1 MPRESNLSSAA
12 AAPGF
17 DVDIMPQIP
26 RAGRIMVILRV
37 LACALVM
44 TAALRTH
51 AASPASLD
59 DATKS
64 WFGVRAGGAAVAL
77 VTDKEIAFASAGQF
91 APGDPRP
98 ITPDTTFEI
107 GSVTKVFTALL
118 LAESEKAGKVRRDD
132 PAAKYLLP
140 PDDPDQA
147 KLAKITLVSLATHS
161 AGLPPM
167 ASNFRSPD
175 GNRAHFTRAQFI
187 AGFRRDGAVAEVGG
201 KSVYSN
207 FGVNVL
213 GQAVAA
219 AWGEAYPRVLQ
230 QRVLDPLGL
239 EHTWLGIPG
248 AKAPAD
254 FPPALVAGRIVPHWE
269 FDGDA
274 LAASGALRS
283 TARDL
288 AKFLEACLGTR
299 ETSVN
304 ASIRECIK
312 PLRPMGDGPTKIGL
326 NWMCTASAGTTIYWH
341 NGATAGFRAFVGFVP
356 DAGIGVAVMTN
367 SDAGDAPQVLGFQ
380 LLRTHRAPRTGAGG
394 SDIPVRE

>member
-1 MPRESNLSSAA
+1 MPS
-12 AAPGF
+12 P
-17 DVDIMPQIP
+17 
-26 RAGRIMVILRV
+26 RV
-37 LACALVM
+37 LIWSVASVVLASVAFAA
-44 TAALRTH
+44 TAPRDPDA
-51 AASPASLD
+51 
-59 DATKS
+59 ATKR
-64 WFGVRAGGAAVAL
+64 WFGDRIGGASVVV
-77 VTDKEIAFASAGQF
+77 VTGDTVAFASAGQF
-91 APGDPRP
+91 APGDARP

-118 LAESEKAGKVRRDD
+118 LAEAEKAGKVRRDD
-132 PAAKYLLP
+132 PAAKFLLP

-161 AGLPPM
+161 AGLATMP
-167 ASNFRSPD
+167 SNFRSAD

-187 AGFRRDGAVAEVGG
+187 AGFRRDGASAEVGG

-219 AWGEAYPRVLQ
+219 AWGEPYALALQ
-230 QRVLDPLGL
+230 HRVLDPLGL
-239 EHTWLGIPG
+239 THTWLGVPG

-254 FPPALVAGRIVPHWE
+254 FPPGVVAGKVVAHWE

-283 TARDL
+283 NARDL
-288 AKFLEACLGTR
+288 AMFLQACLGTR

-312 PLRPMGDGPTKIGL
+312 PLRVMGDGPGKVGL
-326 NWMCTASAGTTIYWH
+326 NWMSTAGARPIYWH
-341 NGATAGFRAFVGFVP
+341 NGGTAGFRSFVGF
-356 DAGIGVAVMTN
+356 DLAAGIGVAVLTN
-367 SDAGDAPQVLGFQ
+367 TDAGEAPQALGFE
-380 LLRTHRAPRTGAGG
+380 LLGRLPARAPAA
-394 SDIPVRE
+394 SK